1 MAALFG
7 LQRDVNRTVMQSG
20 DVAVGSCPWRQ
31 QQEGRTPALGSLRAV
46 GAAAGE
52 VCLSPAH
59 GAEAGRGGAA
69 GQHPAVLRP
78 CPGDGK
84 GRGTRG
90 SAGELP
96 ATRARRT
103 VTQAGAGLWGL
114 HPGPHPAAASGPEPL
129 HTCSGESSGAG
140 GSQAWRDLQG
150 PRAGPSC
157 HWVQIPAG
165 LDPPTGQSLLLQH
178 WTSVQWSLHR
188 GPNTETPWQSP
199 PRGGGDCWVP
209 SSPAPQPLQRP
220 PETRSRFLEEA
231 QSQTRQAARWLRVW
245 SGSCPRGVG
254 PGRGLTPGP
263 VSLGRGCGTEART
276 LPQGEPDPRP
286 LGADPAARTSA
297 SL

>member
-1 MAALFG
+1 MAALSG

-59 GAEAGRGGAA
+59 GAETGRGGAA

-129 HTCSGESSGAG
+129 HTRSGESSGAG

-150 PRAGPSC
+150 PRGRAQLSLGTDTSRAGPAD
-157 HWVQIPAG
+157 WAEPVAAT
-165 LDPPTGQSLLLQH
+165 LDICPVVAASWPKHGDPVAEPTSWWG
-178 WTSVQWSLHR
+178 
-188 GPNTETPWQSP
+188 
-199 PRGGGDCWVP
+199 
-209 SSPAPQPLQRP
+209 
-220 PETRSRFLEEA
+220 
-231 QSQTRQAARWLRVW
+231 
-245 SGSCPRGVG
+245 
-254 PGRGLTPGP
+254 
-263 VSLGRGCGTEART
+263 
-276 LPQGEPDPRP
+276 
-286 LGADPAARTSA
+286 
-297 SL
+297 